1 MPDKKSRTDRA
12 EESFKRRES
21 DKGGLTEHQAAG
33 QAVRDKTARL
43 RALRLAKEAADELE
57 LATKSGKASSP
68 RSRS

>member
-21 DKGGLTEHQAAG
+21 DKGGLTEHQAAS

-43 RALRLAKEAADELE
+43 RTLRLAKEAADELE
-57 LATKSGKASSP
+57 LATKSGKASVPRP
-68 RSRS
+68 RS